1 MSRSFSLGFL
11 VGHEL
16 RKAGCISPIYGRF
29 RDATGGISLIY
40 GSLFLKNEAFHTP
53 YLLFRQTGLPYISEK
68 PPDKSV
74 NLPCISEMRAMHIEV
89 MSFVFADV
97 LGIPVENV
105 AVNELG
111 GLGDAMCSAVG
122 TGLYKDFQEAL
133 VIAVAR
139 MDSGHT
145 NHSITIDHESRTNYT
160 LIDLA
165 VQFLLTIRTIQTMHS
180 QIGVRQQR
188 KRQMLS
194 GYWRIDADVIASYGS
209 SDFVPI

>member
-89 MSFVFADV
+89 MMFCLCRRAGHPCRKRRSKRARRPWRRDV
-97 LGIPVENV
+97 LRRGNRLVQVFPRSVRPHVE
-105 AVNELG
+105 AG
-111 GLGDAMCSAVG
+111 Q
-122 TGLYKDFQEAL
+122 K
-133 VIAVAR
+133 
-139 MDSGHT
+139 
-145 NHSITIDHESRTNYT
+145 
-160 LIDLA
+160 
-165 VQFLLTIRTIQTMHS
+165 IRTQNRPDCHLRPQVQGLRVGPARHGRGMEHPPRYAK
-180 QIGVRQQR
+180 Q
-188 KRQMLS
+188 
-194 GYWRIDADVIASYGS
+194 
-209 SDFVPI
+209 SDPLN

>member
-1 MSRSFSLGFL
+1 MARSFSLEFL

-40 GSLFLKNEAFHTP
+40 GSLFLKNEAFHIP

-122 TGLYKDFQEAL
+122 TGLYKDFQEAF

-145 NHSITIDHESRTNYT
+145 NHSITIDHESRTNHT

-165 VQFLLTIRTIQTMHS
+165 V
-180 QIGVRQQR
+180 
-188 KRQMLS
+188 
-194 GYWRIDADVIASYGS
+194 
-209 SDFVPI
+209 